1 MDNEKLL
8 IEAFVEAQVQTWG
21 IRSSKNAIKTQFPVI
36 TVCMEPGS
44 GGSVVAQEIARQL
57 DYDFFHRDIINEI
70 AKSSKCTSQL
80 IETIEKDRL
89 FGMNDFISSLI
100 NDEYLWP
107 GLYLEHL
114 IKVVSVIGQHGRA
127 VIVGRGANFILPIK
141 ERYSIRVVAALDVR
155 IQNIASE
162 YGVSLNDAKKRIL
175 KRESRREAFVK
186 HSFDAKLGDPHNY
199 DLIINT
205 EKLSIKSAVNAVIG
219 AIE

>member
-1 MDNEKLL
+1 M
-8 IEAFVEAQVQTWG
+8 
-21 IRSSKNAIKTQFPVI
+21 
-36 TVCMEPGS
+36 
-44 GGSVVAQEIARQL
+44 
-57 DYDFFHRDIINEI
+57 
-70 AKSSKCTSQL
+70 
-80 IETIEKDRL
+80 
-89 FGMNDFISSLI
+89 
-100 NDEYLWP
+100 
-107 GLYLEHL
+107 
-114 IKVVSVIGQHGRA
+114 VSVIGQHGRA